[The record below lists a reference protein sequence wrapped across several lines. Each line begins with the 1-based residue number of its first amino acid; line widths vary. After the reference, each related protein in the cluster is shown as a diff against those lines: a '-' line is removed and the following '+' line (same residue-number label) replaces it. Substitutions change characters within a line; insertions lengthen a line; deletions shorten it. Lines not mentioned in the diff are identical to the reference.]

1 MYRLVCQRAVLTDTC
16 GTLRMTCALHQEG
29 ATTAPEREG
38 NLQMLPISFG
48 SCNFYPSHNELL
60 HAQLMTIRPENI
72 PADGVIRGMVD
83 LNGKALVVEMSG
95 MCLSDVG
102 TPPSPVG
109 YGPGRP
115 HPITG
120 CVVGYAK
127 FLDHV
132 FSLETRH
139 LSLLNQEDR
148 ALASAMLAQQSR
160 APDAHVGTATANFR

>member
-1 MYRLVCQRAVLTDTC
+1 
-16 GTLRMTCALHQEG
+16 
-29 ATTAPEREG
+29 
-38 NLQMLPISFG
+38 MLPISFG

-139 LSLLNQEDR
+139 LSLLDQEDR
-148 ALASAMLAQQSR
+148 ALPTRTSARLRQIFVKGWRIPPRDAYLKGHKQIAACHCDDYARGR
-160 APDAHVGTATANFR
+160 APFEEGGGQNG